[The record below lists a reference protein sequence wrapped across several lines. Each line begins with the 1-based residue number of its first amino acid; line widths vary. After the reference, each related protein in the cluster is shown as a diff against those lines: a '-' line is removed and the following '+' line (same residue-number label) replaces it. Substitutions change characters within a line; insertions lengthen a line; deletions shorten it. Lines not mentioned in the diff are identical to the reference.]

1 MLLTTATAVH
11 TATTTSSALL
21 VAVVSLWT
29 VWDLGEITPPV
40 DGSLQLQMVQVQSY
54 LLYLEV
60 LEVVLEVVLVQSC
73 KHQMVLVQSKDDLC
87 RPQ

>member
-40 DGSLQLQMVQVQSY
+40 DGSLQLQMVQAQSY

-60 LEVVLEVVLVQSC
+60 VAEVLVA
-73 KHQMVLVQSKDDLC
+73 VV
-87 RPQ
+87 

>member
-1 MLLTTATAVH
+1 MLLTMVMAVH
-11 TATTTSSALL
+11 TATTTSLAPPAAAL
-21 VAVVSLWT
+21 SLWT

-60 LEVVLEVVLVQSC
+60 VAEVLVA
-73 KHQMVLVQSKDDLC
+73 VV
-87 RPQ
+87 